1 MEYKVRD
8 PETLSKADLVILVE
22 ALMQDMY
29 LETPDDA
36 ETEEDS
42 FWNPDKELRCADLIN
57 DLNGLMQ
64 MFGLFPTPTGP
75 KDWSPK
81 R

>member
-8 PETLSKADLVILVE
+8 PGALSKKDLVLIVE
-22 ALMQDMY
+22 ALMEDMY
-29 LETPDDA
+29 LETPGGA
-36 ETEEDS
+36 EEGG

-64 MFGLFPTPTGP
+64 MFGLFPIEKSP
-75 KDWSPK
+75 KDWSPHD
-81 R
+81 